1 MRLEAL
7 EVRGFRNLDI
17 ATTFAPRLNAIVGDN
32 GQGKTNL
39 LEAVAVLAWGTSF
52 RTHRHREWLRWGARE
67 GRIAGEVA
75 RDGLRTTLEVRF
87 SAREKVLRS
96 DGNPIR
102 RRADWFPH
110 LRVVLFLPEDI
121 HLVDGPPDLRRR
133 FLDRS
138 LGSADVRYLYLLGRY
153 NTIWKQRS
161 ALRQR
166 IAAGQAEVQE
176 LEPWDD
182 QLARV
187 GAEIAIRR
195 RAFLRELE
203 QSARRF
209 YRELGGD
216 EEGIFFA
223 YASLAERH
231 SGWEELVEV
240 LSEELRRVRREDPM
254 VPVPGPHRD
263 DVKFYL
269 GGREARLHA
278 SQGQKHTYTLA
289 LAFGVA
295 EWFTARFGE
304 PPVLLLDD
312 VVGPLDGARRAALAE
327 LLRRQEWQVFLTA
340 TEFAGDFFGT
350 EDRLF
355 FMRAGTLTPEEDG
368 HAG

>member
-1 MRLEAL
+1 MRLESL
-7 EVRGFRNLDI
+7 EVRGFRNLDLT
-17 ATTFAPRLNAIVGDN
+17 AAFAPRLNAIVGPN

-39 LEAVAVLAWGTSF
+39 LEAIAVLAWGTSF
-52 RTHRHREWLRWGARE
+52 RTHRHREWLRWGVRE
-67 GRIAGEVA
+67 GRISGEVV

-87 SAREKVLRS
+87 TVREKVLRA
-96 DGNPIR
+96 DGNAIR
-102 RRADWFPH
+102 RRVDWFPH

-121 HLVDGPPDLRRR
+121 HLVDGAPDLRRR
-133 FLDRS
+133 FLDRA

-161 ALRQR
+161 VLRQR
-166 IAAGQAEVQE
+166 IAAGQADVQE

-187 GAEIAIRR
+187 GAEIALRR
-195 RAFLRELE
+195 REFLRELE
-203 QSARRF
+203 PSTRRF
-209 YRELGGD
+209 YRELSGEG
-216 EEGIFFA
+216 EGIFFA

-231 SGWEELVEV
+231 TTWEELVAV
-240 LSEELRRVRREDPM
+240 LAEELRRLRRESPLA
-254 VPVPGPHRD
+254 PVPGPHRD

-278 SQGQKHTYTLA
+278 SQGQKHSYALA

-295 EWFTARFGE
+295 EWFASRFGE

-312 VVGPLDGARRAALAE
+312 VVGPLDASRRAALAE
-327 LLRRQEWQVFLTA
+327 LLRRREWQVFLTA
-340 TEFAGDFFGT
+340 TELAADFGT
-350 EDRLF
+350 SDRLF
-355 FMRAGTLTPEEDG
+355 RMWAGKLTSGEGG